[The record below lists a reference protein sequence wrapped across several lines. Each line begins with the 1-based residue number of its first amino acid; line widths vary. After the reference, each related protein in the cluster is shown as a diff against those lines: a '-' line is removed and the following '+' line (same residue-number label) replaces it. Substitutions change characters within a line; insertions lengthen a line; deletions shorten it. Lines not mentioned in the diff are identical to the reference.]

1 VEEFYTKVLNFYSKR
16 NKKAFL
22 FLMRPVTEQRKRGN
36 PTPPL
41 EGMNGN
47 GKTFPK

>member
-1 VEEFYTKVLNFYSKR
+1 VEEFYTKVLNFYPKR

-22 FLMRPVTEQRKRGN
+22 FPMKPVAEQRKRVS
-36 PTPPL
+36 PSPPL
-41 EGMNGN
+41 EGMKGD